1 MTDNKFDVQKHRAMS
16 KFEYAL
22 SKNEVDSDLVQFL
35 KEFNKK
41 KFYYTS
47 SSCAGRIILL
57 HDLGSKKYSYF
68 VARWHRKVKVD
79 EVLKG
84 INKFCEGND
93 SSKGILWFKQE
104 PLILHI
110 VAYDLDG
117 AEKILKTAISYG
129 LKHSG
134 IMALSE
140 QRYIVEINGN
150 ERMSVPIVFK
160 KLLVEN
166 DALPQYLS
174 SIVALANKNFEKN
187 ELRRN
192 KFLDDLK
199 NKI

>member
-1 MTDNKFDVQKHRAMS
+1 MYKSTGQCK
-16 KFEYAL
+16 KFEFAL
-22 SKNEVDSDLVQFL
+22 NRDEVDKDIVEFL
-35 KEFNKK
+35 KKFNEK

-79 EVLKG
+79 EVLED
-84 INKFCEGND
+84 INKFCWREN

-104 PLILHI
+104 PVIIHI
-110 VAYDLDG
+110 VAYDLEH
-117 AEKILKTAISYG
+117 AKNILKIAIKHG

-134 IMALSE
+134 IMTLSE

-150 ERMSVPIVFK
+150 ERMNVPLVSDN

-174 SIVALANKNFEKN
+174 SVVDIANKNFEKN
-187 ELRRN
+187 EHRRER
-192 KFLDDLK
+192 FLDDLK
-199 NKI
+199 KEI